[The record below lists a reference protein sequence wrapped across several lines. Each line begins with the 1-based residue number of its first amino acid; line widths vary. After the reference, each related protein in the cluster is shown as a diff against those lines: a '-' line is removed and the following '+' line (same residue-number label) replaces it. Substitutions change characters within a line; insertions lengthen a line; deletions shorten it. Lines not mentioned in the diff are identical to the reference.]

1 MGLIENLKLY
11 AQNKDLSENQKNLFN
26 SFVKQGFP
34 TTKNEEWKYTSLKK
48 IIAFDYCLNL
58 KNSEIDSSLI
68 KNYSLG
74 LKNRIIFADEKL
86 ISFPNITGL
95 KINGFSSSD
104 CNSDEAFALLNS
116 ALSNS
121 GFNISVEK
129 NTVIS
134 DPIEILFFNNT
145 KNDSASTEIRFLLV
159 KALKLNLLKEYKI

>member
-1 MGLIENLKLY
+1 M
-11 AQNKDLSENQKNLFN
+11 
-26 SFVKQGFP
+26 V
-34 TTKNEEWKYTSLKK
+34 
-48 IIAFDYCLNL
+48 
-58 KNSEIDSSLI
+58 
-68 KNYSLG
+68 G

-86 ISFPNITGL
+86 ISLNITGL

-145 KNDSASTEIRFLLV
+145 KNGFCQYRNKVFVGE
-159 KALKLNLLKEYKI
+159 KALRMEKIQI